1 MARRGGEFIE
11 LSGPLFDPD
20 ISARF
25 EEAIGEGI
33 EELGEL
39 GADILTQ
46 FDASASFIDT
56 GQFIGS
62 IESEYRGRKGEA
74 GYAIVRPTDVWPK
87 ADRPP
92 RTWFETGMRRGVKLR
107 KANTGFRRTT
117 TRLKQVGLGPV
128 FEDRITRVLN

>member
-20 ISARF
+20 IAARF

-46 FDASASFIDT
+46 FVASAGFIDT
-56 GQFIGS
+56 GRFIGS
-62 IESEYRGRKGEA
+62 IEASTA
-74 GYAIVRPTDVWPK
+74 GARAKRATPSCAQPMPIRRR
-87 ADRPP
+87 AA
-92 RTWFETGMRRGVKLR
+92 RRGH
-107 KANTGFRRTT
+107 G
-117 TRLKQVGLGPV
+117 LKPACAAA
-128 FEDRITRVLN
+128 